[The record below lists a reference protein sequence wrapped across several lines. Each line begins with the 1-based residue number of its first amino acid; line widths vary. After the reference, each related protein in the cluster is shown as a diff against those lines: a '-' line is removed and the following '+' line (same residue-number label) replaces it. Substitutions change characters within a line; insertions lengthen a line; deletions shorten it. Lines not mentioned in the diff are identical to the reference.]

1 MKNLKLDF
9 IFAPIMAV
17 IGILLALL
25 KVTGMAAHIA
35 ISVVGVAALVA
46 YTVLTKK
53 NWKLPALEIAM
64 RAAYGVALITGIVIK
79 VASDISVFAIVHK
92 VFAALF
98 LVALV
103 VLFVH
108 KIIVSKKA

>member
-1 MKNLKLDF
+1 MKKDF
-9 IFAPIMAV
+9 IFAPIMVV

-25 KVTGMAAHIA
+25 NITGMPVHIA
-35 ISVVGVAALVA
+35 LSVVGVAVLVVYA
-46 YTVLTKK
+46 VLTKK
-53 NWKLPALEIAM
+53 EWKIPALEIAM
-64 RAAYGVALITGIVIK
+64 RAAYGVALITGIVVMNVE
-79 VASDISVFAIVHK
+79 VAALAIVHK

-108 KIIVSKKA
+108 KIIASKKA